1 MTTLNL
7 FIGAVLLIGIIL
19 VIFYNSL
26 VKRRV
31 RTEEAW
37 GDIDV
42 QLKRRYD
49 LIPNLVNAV
58 KGYAKHEAETLQAV
72 MEARSQATAINVD
85 ASDISPEQ
93 MMAMASAQS
102 GISGAL
108 GKLLAVAEA
117 YPDLKANQN
126 FIELQRDLVD
136 TEDKIQASRRFFN
149 STIQEYNTVVEV
161 FPSNIIAN
169 MFKFNKK
176 EFFELEENDKAKE
189 AVEVKF

>member
-1 MTTLNL
+1 MTILNL
-7 FIGAVLLIGIIL
+7 FMGVILLMGVIL
-19 VIFYNSL
+19 IYFYNSL
-26 VKRRV
+26 VRRRV

-58 KGYAKHEAETLQAV
+58 KGYAKHEAETLEAV
-72 MEARSQATAINVD
+72 MTARSQATAINVD

-93 MMAMASAQS
+93 MATMASAQS

-108 GKLLAVAEA
+108 GKLFAVAEA

-149 STIQEYNTVVEV
+149 STIQEYNTAVEV

>member
-93 MMAMASAQS
+93 MMAMASAQT

-149 STIQEYNTVVEV
+149 STIQEYNTAVEV

>member
-1 MTTLNL
+1 MITLNL

-93 MMAMASAQS
+93 MMAMASAQT

-149 STIQEYNTVVEV
+149 STIQEYNTTVEV
-161 FPSNIIAN
+161 FPSNIIAS
-169 MFKFNKK
+169 MFKFGKK

>member
-1 MTTLNL
+1 MITLNL

-93 MMAMASAQS
+93 MMAMASAQT

-149 STIQEYNTVVEV
+149 STIQEYNTAVEV

>member
-93 MMAMASAQS
+93 MMAMASAQT

-149 STIQEYNTVVEV
+149 STIQEYNTTVEV
-161 FPSNIIAN
+161 FPSNIIAS
-169 MFKFNKK
+169 MFKFGKK